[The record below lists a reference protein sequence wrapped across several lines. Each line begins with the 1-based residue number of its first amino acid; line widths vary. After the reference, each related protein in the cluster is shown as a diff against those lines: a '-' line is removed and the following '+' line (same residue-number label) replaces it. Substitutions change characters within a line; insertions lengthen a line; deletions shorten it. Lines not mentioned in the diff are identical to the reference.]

1 MSYSVMPLAICEPQC
16 VELDT
21 NYSLWLTTCSFAG
34 SDTTAASLRAIFYY
48 LCRNKEAQK
57 KLLAE
62 IDEADRK
69 GELSDPV
76 TFAESQNLRYFQ
88 AVIKEALSILITNK
102 AVLRVLQY

>member
-1 MSYSVMPLAICEPQC
+1 MTMNYSVMPSATCEWEC
-16 VELDT
+16 VG
-21 NYSLWLTTCSFAG
+21 SGRCWLTSCSFAG

-48 LCRNKEAQK
+48 LCRNTEAHK

-62 IDEADRK
+62 IDEADRA

-88 AVIKEALSILITNK
+88 AVIKEAL
-102 AVLRVLQY
+102 RM